1 MRVGNLAPFGQEL
14 PSVTVRLGRTESLTG
29 SLAHAQMLVEASFR
43 STHNKLGTEKLI
55 YLVALA
61 VSVFACAQTVASVIV
76 DGNVIHV
83 KNGREPNAGVSLLP
97 MIPLFQLLALG
108 IAWVLDRFIPSMA
121 IGVFL
126 GCYTAFSAAWLAS
139 FKRSKAELDRLLTD
153 KEHERVN

>member
-1 MRVGNLAPFGQEL
+1 M
-14 PSVTVRLGRTESLTG
+14 
-29 SLAHAQMLVEASFR
+29 
-43 STHNKLGTEKLI
+43 I

-61 VSVFACAQTVASVIV
+61 VSVLACAQAAASVIV

-108 IAWVLDRFIPSMA
+108 IAWGLNHLIPSMA

-126 GCYTAFSAAWLAS
+126 GCYTAFSAAWLVS

-153 KEHERVN
+153 KGHERAN